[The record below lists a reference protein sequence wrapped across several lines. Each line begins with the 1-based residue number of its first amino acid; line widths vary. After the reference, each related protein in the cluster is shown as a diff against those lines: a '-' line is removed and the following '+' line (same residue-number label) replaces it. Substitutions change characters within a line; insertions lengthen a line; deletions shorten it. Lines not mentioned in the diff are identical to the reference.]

1 MRSGRRCSWG
11 LFTATLLL
19 SGCAA
24 YRYVRDATPDI
35 EKGRRDYVY
44 NNPGNK
50 YNSDIENG
58 RIREG
63 MSRLQVRVTWG
74 DPDRIARSGPGGET
88 WSYEESDASRGSS
101 VYMLR
106 FDGERLAR
114 VDIDRA
120 GLLLQTNSPEKART
134 NPDDKDVR
142 PKTGVKPGQ

>member
-11 LFTATLLL
+11 LLIATVLL

-35 EKGRRDYVY
+35 EKSRRDYVY

-50 YNSDIENG
+50 YNSDIESG

-74 DPDRIARSGPGGET
+74 DPDRIPRSGPAGET
-88 WSYEESDASRGSS
+88 WSYEESDASRGST

-106 FDGERLAR
+106 FEGERLAH
-114 VDIDRA
+114 VDVERTTPLGADA
-120 GLLLQTNSPEKART
+120 LDKAPT
-134 NPDDKDVR
+134 KDDKDVR
-142 PKTGVKPGQ
+142 PTTGVKPGQ